1 MTRDPDP
8 AALPAVDLTRLGPA
22 AGARVLAVG
31 GCGGMGRRLVSTALA
46 LGLRPAI
53 VDLDRAIADHPP
65 PDGVPAIALGH
76 SDATGMQDA
85 VSEAIGSLGGLDHLV
100 YLTGYTPPPTR
111 VEAMTAAAWDTL
123 MTVNLR
129 GAAMAAGAALP
140 ALRASGGSVVL
151 IASGLAVNVSPG
163 TSAYSAS
170 KAGLIALAKG
180 LARENAPA
188 IRANCVAPGAV
199 DTAFLSGGTAEGADE
214 NRTGWFFTS
223 GVNEEVIRTT
233 PMGRIAAVDDVLGP
247 ILFLMGDAARFIT
260 GQTLHVNGGRLMA

>member
-1 MTRDPDP
+1 MTRDPAP

-31 GCGGMGRRLVSTALA
+31 GCGGMGRRLVSTAVA

-85 VSEAIGSLGGLDHLV
+85 VSEAIGALGGLDHLV

-111 VEAMTAAAWDTL
+111 VEAMTAAAWDSL

-129 GAAMAAGAALP
+129 GAAMAAGAAQVAAIEVERHGGPKRTLP
-140 ALRASGGSVVL
+140 EALPPTAHG
-151 IASGLAVNVSPG
+151 
-163 TSAYSAS
+163 
-170 KAGLIALAKG
+170 
-180 LARENAPA
+180 
-188 IRANCVAPGAV
+188 IRAEL
-199 DTAFLSGGTAEGADE
+199 LS
-214 NRTGWFFTS
+214 R
-223 GVNEEVIRTT
+223 
-233 PMGRIAAVDDVLGP
+233 
-247 ILFLMGDAARFIT
+247 
-260 GQTLHVNGGRLMA
+260 